1 MRLIHETIAVLAIC
15 LRACLILPL
24 AVGLGILNG
33 LDEARAR
40 RNAKRSGEGWEE

>member
-1 MRLIHETIAVLAIC
+1 MIHEIIAVLAVC

-24 AVGLGILNG
+24 AAGLAILNG

-40 RNAKRSGEGWEE
+40 RNAKRAGEGWEE

>member
-24 AVGLGILNG
+24 AVGLAILDG
-33 LDEARAR
+33 FDHAQAR
-40 RNAKRSGEGWEE
+40 RDAKRFGEGWEE